1 MSQSSVNSFRGLI
14 QAGSSFTGKPEVIN
28 GSISIVCLIRHTVN
42 LVLNVYQS
50 PDGVSYILSDT
61 FNASVPLTGDQ
72 SRVQFY
78 TKGQKGYI
86 QVQNLG
92 SVDDP
97 DVILRTLYTPNNH
110 DGTKIQP
117 SYVIV
122 EGMPAPGPISGTVAV
137 SNFPAI
143 QDVSGSVAVSN
154 FPAIQDISGSVAVSN
169 FPAIQ
174 DVSGSVVVSNFPA
187 IQDISGSVVV
197 SNFPAI
203 QDISGSV
210 VVSNFPA
217 QQLVYG
223 ENSNFEFY
231 PTPANN
237 TSAIFADGTQGTNV
251 AGGWKYTNAITGKI
265 NWYCYS
271 SATAETDYKVSQL
284 NSMYAVVNQ
293 QSTLGLAT
301 AQNPFIIFY
310 TRPTSTATTWFQNK
324 FFYGSNALTDTT
336 GVRLLYTGAD
346 PVGVHPEIVAPNR
359 IQLDFKP
366 LLSTSTIALSQDESV
381 WLGSLQTTNNT
392 LPVGSFDFTMQEFG
406 VDWVK
411 TPSVLPIEFG
421 RVPVEMGSSLNT
433 ANYSQVVSAG
443 NFQGTAYDMGDNSVV
458 DILLLATGAITT
470 GVIRF
475 DYSIDGTNWFPNN
488 TTTYTISS
496 ADPHL
501 TIIGLRTGSRFIRV
515 SSGLA
520 SLFRATLQMVY
531 SSKRG

>member
-1 MSQSSVNSFRGLI
+1 MSQSSVNSYRGPIL
-14 QAGSSFTGKPEVIN
+14 AGSAFTGKIEVFN
-28 GSISIVCLIRHTVN
+28 GSISIVCLLRHTVS

-50 PDGVSYILSDT
+50 PDGVSYVLSDT
-61 FNASVPLTGDQ
+61 FNASIPLTGDQ

-78 TKGQKGYI
+78 TKGVKGYI

-92 SVDDP
+92 GVDDP
-97 DVILRTLYTPNNH
+97 DVILRTLFTPNNH
-110 DGTKIQP
+110 DGTKLQP

-122 EGMPAPGPISGTVAV
+122 EGMPTPGPITGTVAVSNFPAIQDVSGSVAISNFPAIQDVSGSVAV

-154 FPAIQDISGSVAVSN
+154 FPAQQIVS
-169 FPAIQ
+169 
-174 DVSGSVVVSNFPA
+174 
-187 IQDISGSVVV
+187 
-197 SNFPAI
+197 
-203 QDISGSV
+203 
-210 VVSNFPA
+210 
-217 QQLVYG
+217 G

-237 TSAIFADGTQGTNV
+237 TSAIYADGTQGTNV
-251 AGGWKYTNAITGKI
+251 AGGWKYTNIANVGKI

-271 SATAETDYKVSQL
+271 SATPATDYKVSQL
-284 NSMYAVVNQ
+284 NSLYTVINQ
-293 QSTLGLAT
+293 QSILGLAT
-301 AQNPFIIFY
+301 AQNPFIIMY
-310 TRPTSTATTWFQNK
+310 TRPTSTATTWYQNK
-324 FFYGSNALTDTT
+324 FFWGSNALTDTT

-381 WLGSLQTTNNT
+381 WLGSLQTTNAT
-392 LPVGSFDFTMQEFG
+392 PVGGSFDFTMQEFG

-411 TPSVLPIEFG
+411 TPAVLPIEFG
-421 RVPVEMGSSLNT
+421 KVQVEIGSSLNT

-458 DILLLATGAITT
+458 DILLLATGTITA

-488 TTTYTISS
+488 TTTYTISGT
-496 ADPHL
+496 DPHL

-515 SSGLA
+515 SSALT